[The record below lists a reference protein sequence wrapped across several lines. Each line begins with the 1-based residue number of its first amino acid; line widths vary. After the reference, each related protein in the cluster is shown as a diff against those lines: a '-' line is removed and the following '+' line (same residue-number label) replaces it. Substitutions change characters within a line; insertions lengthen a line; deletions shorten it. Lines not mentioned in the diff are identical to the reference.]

1 METLSQIAKNLLLVI
16 MIAGFLEILL
26 PDSSMRSFVRFAVG
40 LFIIMAILNPTLNI
54 LYDDRDLQSEAWEM
68 AWEYQDPTSLQEQG
82 IKLNKELQSSGESAL
97 QAKIE
102 QQVKSLAILVPGVND
117 LETEITLDPQLGQV
131 EKVELTVKPFTA
143 GEEGKSSVQA
153 FASDEVSIKD
163 REIIRSKLTSM
174 MENFYGLEK
183 TNIVINFEGG

>member
-40 LFIIMAILNPTLNI
+40 LFIIMAILNPVLDI
-54 LYDDRDLQSEAWEM
+54 LYDHRDLQSEAWEM
-68 AWEYQDPTSLQEQG
+68 AWEYQDSTSLQQQG
-82 IKLNKELQSSGESAL
+82 IELNKDLQSSSESVL
-97 QAKIE
+97 QTKIE
-102 QQVKSLAILVPGVND
+102 QQVKSLAILVPGVDD

-131 EKVELTVKPFTA
+131 EKIEMTVKPFA
-143 GEEGKSSVQA
+143 ADEGKKSSVQA
-153 FASDEVSIKD
+153 FASDDISIKD
-163 REIIRSKLTSM
+163 RENIRSKLISM

-183 TNIVINFEGG
+183 KKIVINFEGG